1 MKTRVIQFLT
11 LCLVTT
17 FTFSFSAGQTLPGIH
32 LGRLEFQQATNN
44 LSRQK
49 RMLKETMS
57 SRGITSLFTLK
68 VGGVAFVQV
77 AQPSFKVE
85 SFSLQCDPN
94 NNSAY
99 AIINGHRYNIP
110 LETWQLMP
118 IVEYANSNDQAV
130 VTVYGT
136 EECGT
141 LFHNAFI
148 DKLLGLRLLQTDLLL
163 AGNYL
168 QRYDRGKLPTF
179 DGSVTPILGESEKM
193 LYNPHVLLASSN
205 KASRD
210 IDSLKISLG
219 EYYTSYVFT
228 DLVDSV
234 TGDSIKF
241 NVVDD
246 SLVIEGF
253 PYYYFI
259 RNDTTQ
265 IDTLEILCNFFDGLK
280 LKSNKK
286 ALAEFNQ
293 NTSSKSYKIKSK
305 IKKGDFQGA
314 LDLFNKSYKGIDSA
328 KSVKNYE
335 RKLNSLNAYNYRY
348 YPELLTDS
356 QKRILDNID
365 TLNIKNKNGKTDI
378 YDIVLRSEYYKKLE
392 ELDGNPTD
400 KLNFP
405 TFDDLL
411 IYYFYQLHI
420 YKIIKLTELTN
431 ALREKHELVRDLNPI
446 VVDAAVSTC
455 QWAAFFRYAKK
466 RHNKNW
472 NTFVKQVK
480 SLRYDAPAVYT
491 PVNKLKNESDE
502 Q

>member
-1 MKTRVIQFLT
+1 MKKRVIQFLT

-32 LGRLEFQQATNN
+32 LGELEFQQATNN

-49 RMLKETMS
+49 KMLKETMS
-57 SRGITSLFTLK
+57 PRGITSLFTLK

-77 AQPSFKVE
+77 AQPSFKIE
-85 SFSLQCDPN
+85 SFSLQCDPD

-99 AIINGHRYNIP
+99 AIINGHRHSIP

-118 IVEYANSNDQAV
+118 IVEYANSNDHAV
-130 VTVYGT
+130 VTLFGT

-163 AGNYL
+163 AGKYL
-168 QRYDRGKLPTF
+168 QKDHRGELPTF
-179 DGSVTPILGESEKM
+179 NGSETPILAESEKM
-193 LYNPHVLLASSN
+193 LYNPHVFVASSL
-205 KASRD
+205 KASKN
-210 IDSLKISLG
+210 IDSLKKSLG

-228 DLVDSV
+228 DFVDSV

-241 NVVDD
+241 NVMDD

-259 RNDTTQ
+259 RTDTTQ

-280 LKSNKK
+280 SNKK
-286 ALAEFNQ
+286 ALDTFKQ
-293 NTSSKSYKIKSK
+293 NTSSKSYKIRSK
-305 IKKGDFQGA
+305 INKGDFQGA
-314 LDLFNKSYKGIDSA
+314 LDLFYKSYKGIDSS
-328 KSVKNYE
+328 KSVYNFQ
-335 RKLNSLNAYNYRY
+335 RKIEILNDSLNQPYRCSLKSLAENKQLFDEIK
-348 YPELLTDS
+348 ELEE
-356 QKRILDNID
+356 RIE
-365 TLNIKNKNGKTDI
+365 TGKPDI
-378 YDIVLRSEYYKKLE
+378 YDFVLLSENLKKRMK
-392 ELDGNPTD
+392 LDGKTTD

-411 IYYFYQLHI
+411 IFYFYQNPI
-420 YKIIKLTELTN
+420 PKIIRLTELTN
-431 ALREKHELVRDLNPI
+431 ALREKHELVRELNPI
-446 VVDAAVSTC
+446 VIDAAVSTC

-466 RHNKNW
+466 YHKKNW

-480 SLRYDAPAVYT
+480 SLQYDAPAVYT
-491 PVNKLKNESDE
+491 PVNNLKNKSDE